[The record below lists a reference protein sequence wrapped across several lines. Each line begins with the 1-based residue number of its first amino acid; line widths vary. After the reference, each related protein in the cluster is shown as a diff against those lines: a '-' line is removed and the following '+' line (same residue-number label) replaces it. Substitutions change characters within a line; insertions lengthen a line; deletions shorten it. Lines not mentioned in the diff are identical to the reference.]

1 MYINTIPVFFL
12 PQQNLAR
19 KLTEMWKKK
28 GKQSADF
35 LTQHTK
41 SGGTTLKMG
50 HRLPTRDPEI
60 APHSTNQCSMLRVS
74 RMKPRKETIERKTEE
89 DEPGI
94 LRMRGKTN
102 EPGASYLKCE
112 R

>member
-1 MYINTIPVFFL
+1 
-12 PQQNLAR
+12 
-19 KLTEMWKKK
+19 MWKRK

-74 RMKPRKETIERKTEE
+74 RMKPRKETIERKKKK
-89 DEPGI
+89 
-94 LRMRGKTN
+94 KTS
-102 EPGASYLKCE
+102 PVY
-112 R
+112 